1 MAVRYVSE
9 EPHRVAPEHIGAE
22 LASPARRGVALATDV
37 PLLAALLTLGCAL
50 AAAPSRAA
58 DFCPAFPPA
67 TGDVVVVSTVAQLRA
82 AVDAAVPGR
91 TILVADGTYALDGEY
106 LRLDVPNVTLRGR
119 SGQRDAVVLDG
130 NYLTTEIVQVAASD
144 VTVADLTL
152 REAYDHPIHVMPAGT
167 SATNRTLVYNV
178 RIVDPGQQAIKINPE
193 SDTGPYVDEGTIA
206 CSRLELTDAGRP
218 HVRDSCYTGG
228 VDAHAA
234 LGWTVRDNVIEG
246 FWCEAGL
253 SEHAIHFWRNARDTR
268 VERNVLRNN
277 ARGIGFGLAETGTPR
292 RTYADAPCPAAGGAY
307 VDHYGGTAV
316 NNFVSADDPELF
328 ASEYGFDCGICLWQA
343 CGASALHNTVHT
355 ADVASSFSAIEWR
368 FSRTTATIANNLANF
383 SLRARDGASA
393 TQATNVTTAT
403 AAFYVSPATGDLHL
417 QPTAAGAIDQGSA
430 SSVGT
435 DFDGDSRPRGTAPD
449 VGADETGAARALR
462 FHPLAPC
469 RIVDTRSASLGGP
482 APLAAGVSRSFQVS
496 GACGVPAGVTVVSA
510 NVTVTQATASGS
522 VVVHANGTPVP
533 ITPQVAFAAGRTR
546 ANNAIL
552 GLDGAGLVSARAEM
566 ASGSVHLIVDVS
578 GYFD

>member
-1 MAVRYVSE
+1 MT
-9 EPHRVAPEHIGAE
+9 
-22 LASPARRGVALATDV
+22 ASRFR
-37 PLLAALLTLGCAL
+37 LAALLAFGCAL
-50 AAAPSRAA
+50 ATAPSPAA

-106 LRLDVPNVTLRGR
+106 LRLDVPNVTLRGQ

-206 CSRLELTDAGRP
+206 CSRLELTDAGRA

-246 FWCEAGL
+246 FWCDAGL

-368 FSRTTATIANNLANF
+368 FSRTAATIANNLANF
-383 SLRARDGASA
+383 SLRARRRLGDASDERDDRDGRVLRLARHRRPPP
-393 TQATNVTTAT
+393 
-403 AAFYVSPATGDLHL
+403 PADGRRGDRSGEHVVRLYRRRRRL
-417 QPTAAGAIDQGSA
+417 PPARRRARRRRRRDRCAAGAA
-430 SSVGT
+430 VPPA
-435 DFDGDSRPRGTAPD
+435 RALPRRRHPLGLPRR
-449 VGADETGAARALR
+449 TGAARGR
-462 FHPLAPC
+462 RLAPLPGFRSVRRASRRDRRLGERHGDPGDRGGKRRRPRQRDAGPDHASGRLC
-469 RIVDTRSASLGGP
+469 RWQDSRQQRDPGPRRSRPPLGPGRDGLRHRP
-482 APLAAGVSRSFQVS
+482 PHRRRERHLRLRARPAHSAIAPLPRAARGHRLE
-496 GACGVPAGVTVVSA
+496 
-510 NVTVTQATASGS
+510 AS
-522 VVVHANGTPVP
+522 P
-533 ITPQVAFAAGRTR
+533 
-546 ANNAIL
+546 
-552 GLDGAGLVSARAEM
+552 
-566 ASGSVHLIVDVS
+566 
-578 GYFD
+578 